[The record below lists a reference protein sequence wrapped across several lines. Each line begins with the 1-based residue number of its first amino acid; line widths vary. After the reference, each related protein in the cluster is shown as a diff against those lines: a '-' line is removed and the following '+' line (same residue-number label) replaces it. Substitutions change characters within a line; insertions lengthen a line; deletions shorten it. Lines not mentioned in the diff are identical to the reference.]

1 MTTHRFDALIKILA
15 TRLSRRSA
23 MQATGLGLATSVI
36 GMQRLPALAQDS
48 SPVASPS
55 GDCVSLG
62 QIEKEAM
69 ATRFFTEG
77 LAQGNLDVIDEIY
90 APDGRH
96 NAAFFPVAPN
106 PQAIK
111 NVLAGLRSAFP
122 DIEVAIDDVFGDGD
136 FVVVRW
142 TDTGSFTAEV
152 QGFPPT
158 GEKVS
163 WSGINIFQFT
173 CGRISESWAESD
185 TLTQLGLGLDTG
197 SAVQATPDAGATP
210 ASDCVDGSEDAN
222 VAIAV
227 KWFDVWN
234 SKDVSLYE
242 ALVTPDTIHHF
253 GLQRDSVGLT
263 ALQDGVTAFFTAF
276 PDLVHTDKEIIADGD
291 LVVIR
296 FSHSG
301 TFTGPFLGTNPTGVK
316 VIWSGI
322 NIFRF
327 ECGVVAESWSEVSG
341 LDLWRQLGIV
351 DAPGATP
358 VP

>member
-1 MTTHRFDALIKILA
+1 M
-15 TRLSRRSA
+15 SR
-23 MQATGLGLATSVI
+23 
-36 GMQRLPALAQDS
+36 
-48 SPVASPS
+48 
-55 GDCVSLG
+55 
-62 QIEKEAM
+62 E
-69 ATRFFTEG
+69 
-77 LAQGNLDVIDEIY
+77 GNLDVIDEIY
-90 APDGRH
+90 APDGHH

-210 ASDCVDGSEDAN
+210 ASDCVDGSENAN
-222 VAIAV
+222 VAVAV

-253 GLQRDSVGLT
+253 G
-263 ALQDGVTAFFTAF
+263 
-276 PDLVHTDKEIIADGD
+276 
-291 LVVIR
+291 
-296 FSHSG
+296 
-301 TFTGPFLGTNPTGVK
+301 
-316 VIWSGI
+316 
-322 NIFRF
+322 
-327 ECGVVAESWSEVSG
+327 
-341 LDLWRQLGIV
+341 
-351 DAPGATP
+351 
-358 VP
+358 